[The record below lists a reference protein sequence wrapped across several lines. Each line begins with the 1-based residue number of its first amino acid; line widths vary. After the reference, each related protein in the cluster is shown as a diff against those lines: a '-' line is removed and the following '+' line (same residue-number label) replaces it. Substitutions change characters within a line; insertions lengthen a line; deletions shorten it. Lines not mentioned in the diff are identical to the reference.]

1 MEDLAVDSD
10 FVAGRLR
17 RQSPPGPANVLQP
30 YCNRAG
36 TGAYTVDE
44 LSPRLSQN
52 TCKIA
57 KFADELV
64 QARTHHSRL
73 LISRFQ
79 VRVLG
84 GSLPFFLQT
93 ARKRQRPRGVLG
105 VSVQL

>member
-1 MEDLAVDSD
+1 MPSSSKWRLGTFFA
-10 FVAGRLR
+10 AGKL
-17 RQSPPGPANVLQP
+17 LQP

-36 TGAYTVDE
+36 TGTYAVDK

-57 KFADELV
+57 ELADGLV

-84 GSLPFFLQT
+84 GSLLHS
-93 ARKRQRPRGVLG
+93 AYLSGMLLDRGAVREG
-105 VSVQL
+105 